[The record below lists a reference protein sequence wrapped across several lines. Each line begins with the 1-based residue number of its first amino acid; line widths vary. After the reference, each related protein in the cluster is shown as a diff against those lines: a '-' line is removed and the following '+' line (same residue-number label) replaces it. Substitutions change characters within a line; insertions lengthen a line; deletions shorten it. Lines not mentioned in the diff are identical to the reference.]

1 VKKMSQK
8 AKVLIVDDEP
18 FNVDVLLQELEELD
32 YELITASNGK
42 EALEKIKSQ
51 LPDLILLDLMMPV
64 LDGFAVLSE
73 IKMDNE
79 LRDIPVII
87 VSAASDSKSIVKG
100 IKQGA
105 DDYVTKP
112 IDAEHLKSKLKDHLG

>member
-1 VKKMSQK
+1 MSQK

-18 FNVDVLLQELEELD
+18 FNVDYLEQELED
-32 YELITASNGK
+32 SGYHIITAFNGQ
-42 EALEKIKSQ
+42 EALDKIHSQ
-51 LPDLILLDLMMPV
+51 QPDLVLLDLMMPV

-73 IKMDNE
+73 IKADNV

-87 VSAASDSKSIVKG
+87 VSAANDSKSIVKG

-105 DDYVTKP
+105 DDYITKP
-112 IDAEHLKSKLKDHLG
+112 VDAEHLVKKLKEYLG

>member
-1 VKKMSQK
+1 MSQK
-8 AKVLIVDDEP
+8 AKILIVDDEP
-18 FNVDVLLQELEELD
+18 FNIDVLQQELEELD
-32 YELITASNGK
+32 YELITASNGQ
-42 EALEKIKSQ
+42 EALDKIKSQ
-51 LPDLILLDLMMPV
+51 QPDLILLDLMMPV

-73 IKMDNE
+73 IKGDND

-105 DDYVTKP
+105 DDYITKP
-112 IDAEHLKSKLKDHLG
+112 IDAESLKAKLKDHLG

>member
-1 VKKMSQK
+1 MSQK

-18 FNVDVLLQELEELD
+18 FNVDVLLQELEELE
-32 YELITASNGK
+32 YELITASNGQ
-42 EALEKIKSQ
+42 EALEQIKSRQ
-51 LPDLILLDLMMPV
+51 PDLILLDLMMPV

-73 IKMDNE
+73 IKADDS

>member
-1 VKKMSQK
+1 MSQK
-8 AKVLIVDDEP
+8 AKILIVDDEP
-18 FNVDVLLQELEELD
+18 FNIDVLQQELEELD
-32 YELITASNGK
+32 YELITASNGQ
-42 EALEKIKSQ
+42 EALDKIKGQ
-51 LPDLILLDLMMPV
+51 QPDLILLDLVMPV

-73 IKMDNE
+73 IKGDND

-105 DDYVTKP
+105 DDYITKP
-112 IDAEHLKSKLKDHLG
+112 IDAESLKAKLKDHLG

>member
-1 VKKMSQK
+1 MSQK

-18 FNVDVLLQELEELD
+18 FNVDVLQQELEELD
-32 YELITASNGK
+32 YQVITASNGK
-42 EALEKIKSQ
+42 EALEQIKKHQ
-51 LPDLILLDLMMPV
+51 PDLILLDLMMPV
-64 LDGFAVLSE
+64 LDGFAVLAE
-73 IKMDNE
+73 VKADAV

-87 VSAASDSKSIVKG
+87 VSAEHDSKSVVKG

-105 DDYVTKP
+105 DDYITKP

>member
-1 VKKMSQK
+1 MSQK
-8 AKVLIVDDEP
+8 ATVLIVDDEP
-18 FNVDVLLQELEELD
+18 FNVDVLQQELEELNCH
-32 YELITASNGK
+32 LITASNGR
-42 EALEKIKSQ
+42 EALDKIKSQ
-51 LPDLILLDLMMPV
+51 QPDLILLDLMMPI

-73 IKMDNE
+73 IKGDIS

-87 VSAASDSKSIVKG
+87 VSAANDSKSIVKG

-105 DDYVTKP
+105 DDYITKP

>member
-1 VKKMSQK
+1 MSQK
-8 AKVLIVDDEP
+8 AKILIVDDEP
-18 FNVDVLLQELEELD
+18 FNVDVLLQELEELE

-42 EALEKIKSQ
+42 EALDQIKSQ
-51 LPDLILLDLMMPV
+51 QPDLILLDLMMPV

-73 IKMDNE
+73 IKGDND

-105 DDYVTKP
+105 DDYITKP
-112 IDAEHLKSKLKDHLG
+112 IDAESLKVKLKDHLG

>member
-1 VKKMSQK
+1 MSQ
-8 AKVLIVDDEP
+8 ATILIVDDEP
-18 FNVDVLLQELEELD
+18 FNVDVLQQELEELN
-32 YELITASNGK
+32 YNLITAANGQ
-42 EALEKIKSQ
+42 EALSKIRNHQ
-51 LPDLILLDLMMPV
+51 PDLILLDLMMPV

-73 IKMDNE
+73 IKGDNS

-87 VSAASDSKSIVKG
+87 VSAADDSKSIVKG

-112 IDAEHLKSKLKDHLG
+112 IDSEHLKKKVKEHLG